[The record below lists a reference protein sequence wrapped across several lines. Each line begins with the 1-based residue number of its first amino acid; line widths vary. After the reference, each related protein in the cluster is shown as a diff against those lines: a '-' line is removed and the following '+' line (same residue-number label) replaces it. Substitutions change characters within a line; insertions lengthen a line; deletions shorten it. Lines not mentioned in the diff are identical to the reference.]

1 MKLVARMAQLGPKA
15 KTFVIKGDVAA
26 GFYIF
31 VFQDGVCV
39 QDYLQDTLEQ
49 AIEMAHDDFG
59 VSKDAWVEEQ
69 EPPK

>member
-1 MKLVARMAQLGPKA
+1 MAQLGHEA
-15 KTFVIKGDVAA
+15 KTFVIKRDTAA
-26 GFYIF
+26 GFYLF

-59 VSKDAWVEEQ
+59 VPKDAWVEEH